1 MLPYLNQNDSRSKLF
16 SIILALFPLSFI
28 AGNMIININIIILV
42 LISIILF
49 GKEIFN
55 VRIYFLDKL
64 LISYF
69 ILIIFSGILNDYHFY
84 RNNHYWRESYFYTTF
99 KAVIFLKYLLLYFC
113 LRYLLENKII
123 SLKYFFISCTF
134 ASVFVSVDL
143 FYQSIFGTDMLGFEK
158 PQDGRK
164 LGGPFGDELIAGG
177 FIQRF
182 SIFSFFLLPLFY
194 KEISNKILKYII
206 PLLFILF
213 LLGISLSGNRM
224 PLILFIFTVGLI
236 VLFNKQTRKYFLLF
250 ILIFIIF
257 FTVIINLN
265 KTVKENVYSFKNQVI
280 NMYVAVSKNEI
291 NKKNAPPY
299 LKEFSTFYD
308 TWRLNKYFGG
318 GVKNFRYYCH
328 LRPNIEKNSKFICN
342 MHPHNYHLEV
352 LTELGLV
359 GFLIFSCIILNIL
372 FITLFK
378 KYFSSQSSLKNNNII
393 IPFIF
398 LFITEIFPIKS
409 TGSFFTTG
417 NTTYLFIIIGILVAL
432 TRKENLF
439 EKR

>member
-1 MLPYLNQNDSRSKLF
+1 
-16 SIILALFPLSFI
+16 
-28 AGNMIININIIILV
+28 
-42 LISIILF
+42 
-49 GKEIFN
+49 
-55 VRIYFLDKL
+55 
-64 LISYF
+64 
-69 ILIIFSGILNDYHFY
+69 
-84 RNNHYWRESYFYTTF
+84 
-99 KAVIFLKYLLLYFC
+99 
-113 LRYLLENKII
+113 
-123 SLKYFFISCTF
+123 
-134 ASVFVSVDL
+134 
-143 FYQSIFGTDMLGFEK
+143 MLGFEK

-236 VLFNKQTRKYFLLF
+236 VLFNKQTRKYFLSF

>member
-1 MLPYLNQNDSRSKLF
+1 M
-16 SIILALFPLSFI
+16 
-28 AGNMIININIIILV
+28 
-42 LISIILF
+42 
-49 GKEIFN
+49 
-55 VRIYFLDKL
+55 
-64 LISYF
+64 
-69 ILIIFSGILNDYHFY
+69 
-84 RNNHYWRESYFYTTF
+84 
-99 KAVIFLKYLLLYFC
+99 
-113 LRYLLENKII
+113 
-123 SLKYFFISCTF
+123 
-134 ASVFVSVDL
+134 
-143 FYQSIFGTDMLGFEK
+143 
-158 PQDGRK
+158 
-164 LGGPFGDELIAGG
+164 
-177 FIQRF
+177 
-182 SIFSFFLLPLFY
+182 
-194 KEISNKILKYII
+194 
-206 PLLFILF
+206 
-213 LLGISLSGNRM
+213 
-224 PLILFIFTVGLI
+224 
-236 VLFNKQTRKYFLLF
+236 
-250 ILIFIIF
+250 
-257 FTVIINLN
+257 IINLN